1 MWIRILFRPSFQM
14 IFSRAVLS
22 MVERMNAINIK
33 CYFRSTDSL
42 SEHTE
47 LKTFILQ
54 TQIYAI
60 CKIGY
65 IFTKNS
71 TIFICDFL
79 LIFDIT
85 LRNEFNVT
93 RIGYHSTQGVVM
105 SGIDVCLS
113 IKSVRFK
120 SIE

>member
-1 MWIRILFRPSFQM
+1 FQM